1 MAGQVFFALVG
12 GFQKLA
18 GCIPD
23 FIAIVAFPAVVFRI
37 QLPVSV
43 VGILEEI
50 AGQFFLRDAGGL
62 LGLGPGY
69 IVGDVAAPLLE
80 SLFQE
85 IIPA

>member
-1 MAGQVFFALVG
+1 M
-12 GFQKLA
+12 
-18 GCIPD
+18 
-23 FIAIVAFPAVVFRI
+23 
-37 QLPVSV
+37 SV

-62 LGLGPGY
+62 LGIGPGY
-69 IVGDVAAPLLE
+69 IVGYVAAPLLE